1 MTDRPTNRIASD
13 PRTQRVYSQYPDE
26 SSAPTQASSL
36 AWSVDDQAQPDPG
49 AYYDPAGYAEPAGYA
64 PYPGGYPADAPARSP
79 LPRDLRLLDIAINLR
94 AISLKGGPLSAE
106 PQWLELVNRSELNE
120 AAGLVNEISDSSMSL
135 GVRVHR

>member
-64 PYPGGYPADAPARSP
+64 PYPGGYPADAPAP
-79 LPRDLRLLDIAINLR
+79 
-94 AISLKGGPLSAE
+94 GPPWYRQAPIYLAGAA
-106 PQWLELVNRSELNE
+106 LVAVL
-120 AAGLVNEISDSSMSL
+120 AAGGGLAYVLTSSSTN
-135 GVRVHR
+135 RVPASTRSVPPAAPKNAP